1 MASKDAREA
10 DARTFMEASADPVG
24 RAPAETTAMASTA
37 PVRATT
43 PVATA
48 DGLGLPSLSSAV
60 AVDPPLAPSAACAEG
75 GVEQLA
81 APLGD
86 LNPREGGRRFDLC
99 LVGDASAALISWV
112 LGVSPQLSFGRRAF
126 HLVPRFRASNGGGG
140 RVRVARCGVRWFEFV
155 SWAVRATVSMPT
167 ATCRSSRTVVASASA
182 CSPRGRVATND
193 RYSTCT
199 GRRPNS
205 ITRKTGW

>member
-1 MASKDAREA
+1 VASKDAREA
-10 DARTFMEASADPVG
+10 DARTFMEVSAKPVE

-75 GVEQLA
+75 GIEQLE

-112 LGVSPQLSFGRRAF
+112 PGVSPLS
-126 HLVPRFRASNGGGG
+126 LASVVELSTLCLDFEHRMVVVGG
-140 RVRVARCGVRWFEFV
+140 CGWHG
-155 SWAVRATVSMPT
+155 AA
-167 ATCRSSRTVVASASA
+167 
-182 CSPRGRVATND
+182 
-193 RYSTCT
+193 
-199 GRRPNS
+199 
-205 ITRKTGW
+205 

>member
-1 MASKDAREA
+1 MASAGAREA
-10 DARTFMEASADPVG
+10 DARTFMEVSADPVE

-60 AVDPPLAPSAACAEG
+60 AVDPPLAPSAACAEDG
-75 GVEQLA
+75 IEQLA

-86 LNPREGGRRFDLC
+86 LSPREGGRRFDRC

-112 LGVSPQLSFGRRAF
+112 SAGVSPLSLASVVDPSTRRLDFERRVVVGGCRWRVRREMVRGHELGRCAGPCF
-126 HLVPRFRASNGGGG
+126 NAHCYLSEQSHGG
-140 RVRVARCGVRWFEFV
+140 RVGVHL
-155 SWAVRATVSMPT
+155 
-167 ATCRSSRTVVASASA
+167 
-182 CSPRGRVATND
+182 
-193 RYSTCT
+193 
-199 GRRPNS
+199 
-205 ITRKTGW
+205 